1 MHIYVLLKN
10 HIGGHNSLW
19 EFTHVASLR
28 QMVKSAEDSF
38 VVYNFMKTG
47 WCVFKTFAVKQKLCF
62 VQSYFVLRYDYL
74 NLL

>member
-47 WCVFKTFAVKQKLCF
+47 
-62 VQSYFVLRYDYL
+62 
-74 NLL
+74 